1 MGKLLKF
8 IDKYDGFYYIF
19 ELGLN
24 FIYKLRRCLNY
35 KELKL
40 YVNVSRLKDYMLGD
54 DIRD

>member
-8 IDKYDGFYYIF
+8 IDKYDGLYYIF

-24 FIYKLRRCLNY
+24 FIYKFWRCLNY
-35 KELKL
+35 KELKF
-40 YVNVSRLKDYMLGD
+40 YVNVSRLKDYVLGD